1 MTQGTEL
8 VRVELVKDVR
18 EMDVT
23 PGYMAHMAKV
33 NKGEKNK
40 YPMRGKGKR
49 LPQSV
54 KDKMFGKKTEAGH
67 TMGAVGDKHQKKI
80 AMKTVRDPH
89 LSLLGGMDQD
99 EAISILKDKFGFTDQ
114 QIQTLQD

>member
-1 MTQGTEL
+1 
-8 VRVELVKDVR
+8 
-18 EMDVT
+18 
-23 PGYMAHMAKV
+23 
-33 NKGEKNK
+33 
-40 YPMRGKGKR
+40 
-49 LPQSV
+49 
-54 KDKMFGKKTEAGH
+54 
-67 TMGAVGDKHQKKI
+67 MGAVGDKHQKKI